1 MVNQTYLV
9 SNISCSHC
17 THTIEREL
25 KMVEGVQSVNA
36 DEQSKHVTVAV
47 DTPARLQAVEA
58 MLVEIGYPGERN

>member
-1 MVNQTYLV
+1 MLSQTYLV

-25 KMVEGVQSVNA
+25 KVVQGVQSVKA

-47 DTPARLQAVEA
+47 DAPGTLQVVEA
-58 MLVEIGYPGERN
+58 TLVEIGYPGERR

>member
-1 MVNQTYLV
+1 MLSQTYLV

-25 KMVEGVQSVNA
+25 KMVQGVQSVKA

-58 MLVEIGYPGERN
+58 MLVEIGYPGTK

>member
-1 MVNQTYLV
+1 MLSQTYLV

-25 KMVEGVQSVNA
+25 KMVEGVQSVKA

-47 DTPARLQAVEA
+47 DTPARLHAVEA
-58 MLVEIGYPGERN
+58 MLVEIGYPGTK

>member
-25 KMVEGVQSVNA
+25 MLVQGVQSVQA

-58 MLVEIGYPGERN
+58 LLVEIGYPGERN

>member
-25 KMVEGVQSVNA
+25 KLVEGVQSVKA

-47 DTPARLQAVEA
+47 DAPEKLQAVEA
-58 MLVEIGYPGERN
+58 MLVEIGYPGERK